1 MHSTGN
7 MSSFLQIMA
16 RPSTAA
22 GTPPSTVDASTWCST
37 PSWSNHHRL
46 SWVRM
51 RPLSGISLASTWSK
65 ALIRSLATTRT
76 QSWPDPLADGLIDRD
91 VEVADL
97 AGVDVRPARQF
108 QRRGVQAACG
118 LLAGSE

>member
-7 MSSFLQIMA
+7 MSSFLQIIA

-37 PSWSNHHRL
+37 PSCSNHHRL

-51 RPLSGISLASTWSK
+51 RPLSGISLAQHVVVG
-65 ALIRSLATTRT
+65 ADAVAGHN
-76 QSWPDPLADGLIDRD
+76 QDAFLAD
-91 VEVADL
+91 
-97 AGVDVRPARQF
+97 
-108 QRRGVQAACG
+108 AAP
-118 LLAGSE
+118 